1 MEKYD
6 RTGVAIGRRR
16 VTSRVLRFL
25 AKWRGPCCGYA
36 RRPTT
41 PRNSWEPTMFEV
53 VKDVARCPHVS
64 RMVAEIESGRL
75 AIADGVRLS
84 FATGRVQGAYMSS
97 IQLLIDTGIV
107 RQFNTARRRDLE
119 NDERNRDDQ

>member
-1 MEKYD
+1 
-6 RTGVAIGRRR
+6 
-16 VTSRVLRFL
+16 
-25 AKWRGPCCGYA
+25 
-36 RRPTT
+36 
-41 PRNSWEPTMFEV
+41 MFE
-53 VKDVARCPHVS
+53 DVQRCPHVT

-75 AIADGVRLS
+75 TLADGVRLS
-84 FATGRVQGAYMSS
+84 FAMGRVQGAYMSS